1 MDNEKYKCPKCGSD
15 NTTSISL
22 MIKMGKNS
30 STTTK
35 KEMVGFDVE
44 KQRIDYENGFR
55 ETHLTDIKP
64 VFDNV
69 THHSESTSDFIKEVI
84 DDFNKKA
91 IRPKEPAE
99 PYLSAKPDS
108 FGVSNIIESIVL
120 SIVPAAVIY
129 FFLWIFVD
137 NESNRQTYGI
147 LVFLSLIILLC
158 IDEKRTCNRKLEEY
172 HSAKERYEEKV
183 KIYPKEVEIYKEKLA
198 EYNQKVYDFEH
209 SNICM
214 RCGEIFVVRDEENP
228 NSSR

>member
-1 MDNEKYKCPKCGSD
+1 MENDKYKCPKCGSD
-15 NTTSISL
+15 NTSSISL

-35 KEMVGFDVE
+35 KEMVGFNVE

-69 THHSESTSDFIKEVI
+69 THQSESTSDFIKEIVA
-84 DDFNKKA
+84 DFNKNAK
-91 IRPKEPAE
+91 RPAE
-99 PYLSAKPDS
+99 PQEPYLYAKPDS
-108 FGVSNIIESIVL
+108 FGISNILGSMLNSV
-120 SIVPAAVIY
+120 VPAAFIY

-137 NESNRQTYGI
+137 DENARHTYGI
-147 LVFLSLIILLC
+147 LVFIALVILLC
-158 IDEKRTCNRKLEEY
+158 LDEKSRCKNRLKNY
-172 HSAKERYEEKV
+172 YIDKENYEEQV
-183 KIYPKEVEIYKEKLA
+183 KLYPEKLKTYEKELA

-214 RCGEIFVVRDEENP
+214 RCGEIFVVRDEK
-228 NSSR
+228 